1 MAKKKLTKSQEWN
14 AKIKAMKA
22 LVKKQ
27 LKAITTSH
35 SKVLKS
41 LPSQTRKLTVGELLD
56 KYQGNLSHPDL
67 SEASSEKRRI
77 TLRGSQI
84 FSGTDITNSR
94 CSVVLPLGHNT
105 VLDFDPTNLEP
116 EVLSKAIVGQEAR
129 EAVVKQVQALQ
140 NQLSLLLAGMEDV

>member
-1 MAKKKLTKSQEWN
+1 MTKKKVTKSQEWQS
-14 AKIKAMKA
+14 KIKACKSLM
-22 LVKKQ
+22 KKQ
-27 LKAITTSH
+27 LKAITTCH

-41 LPSQTRKLTVGELLD
+41 IPSQARKLTLGELLD
-56 KYQGNLSHPDL
+56 KYEGNISHPDL
-67 SEASSEKRRI
+67 SQSEKRRI

-84 FSGTDITNSR
+84 FTGADLTNPR
-94 CSVVLPLGHNT
+94 CSIILPLGQNT

-140 NQLSLLLAGMEDV
+140 NQLSLLLAGMEDY